1 MPSKHHAT
9 AALTRL
15 PLVVRTVADVAA
27 LQANSR
33 AVRKLPADGLKI
45 AIDGLPADA
54 AQTLKARISAYV
66 RACGCA
72 EGGAC
77 ALIALLGVGV
87 FIALRILARGARW
100 SDLGMAAIGLLLAVL
115 VGGLGKAL
123 GLTIARL
130 RFERCCEEV
139 IQMIKKS

>member
-1 MPSKHHAT
+1 
-9 AALTRL
+9 
-15 PLVVRTVADVAA
+15 
-27 LQANSR
+27 
-33 AVRKLPADGLKI
+33 VRKLPRSGLTI
-45 AIDGLPADA
+45 AIDGLPVDA
-54 AQTLKARISAYV
+54 TQTLHTRINAYV

-77 ALIALLGVGV
+77 ALIALLGVFV
-87 FIALRILARGARW
+87 FIALRILARGAQW

-115 VGGLGKAL
+115 VGGLGKVL

-139 IQMIKKS
+139 IQIIKTS